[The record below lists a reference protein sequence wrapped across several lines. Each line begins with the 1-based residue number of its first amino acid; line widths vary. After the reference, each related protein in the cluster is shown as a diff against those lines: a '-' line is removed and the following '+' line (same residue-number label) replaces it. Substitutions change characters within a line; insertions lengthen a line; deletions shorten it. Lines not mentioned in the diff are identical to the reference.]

1 MGDRLSRSVRGTR
14 VRVQALAWLPFSR
27 CAFLFFWV
35 LLSPLL
41 LPPQSASAGPEA
53 SPSSSDNAVI
63 YRPQASVEGRWSSK
77 RSIYELDLL
86 LPLHQ
91 SEDHLFFAD
100 LRGHLDK
107 YDQREGNIGLGLR
120 RIAKPGTGLFGEAYL
135 WGVYGF
141 YDQRRT
147 RAGNNF
153 SQTTLGV
160 EWLSPTYDIRINGY
174 FPEDKERRV
183 SDSLDFAPGGM
194 GIRSGYEKPMQGFDA
209 EVGARIPQRFLP
221 MKKGELRLFVGG
233 YHFAES
239 GYRDVEGPRARLAYS
254 RMLNRPWIPE
264 GTSMTL
270 AAEVQDDDPRG
281 TQSFARFKI
290 TIPFGP
296 VTTHAPLSALQQRMT
311 TPIERD
317 VDVLSTGRDGFEL
330 ADVVSLGIPEVIEID
345 GRTGD
350 VNAALIEAGA
360 GALIVASGSA
370 GRIES
375 SESVMLLEGQ
385 SLVGAGALLDVVG
398 QESGR
403 ALTLAV
409 PGTRPLFQ
417 GLSSDTNVIELA
429 SNTTLQSIDVRGGLR
444 GVSGLS
450 ISNPTLIDVKIS
462 DAERTGVYLG
472 NVTGAT
478 LQNVRVTDAAAFGIY
493 VYESTG
499 TSMGDVTSTS
509 FDTGMFLFLSDIADH
524 GGIEV
529 HGDIQDLNAIGS
541 SFLAP

>member
-1 MGDRLSRSVRGTR
+1 
-14 VRVQALAWLPFSR
+14 
-27 CAFLFFWV
+27 
-35 LLSPLL
+35 
-41 LPPQSASAGPEA
+41 
-53 SPSSSDNAVI
+53 VI
-63 YRPQASVEGRWSSK
+63 YRPQASVEGRWSSE
-77 RSIYELDLL
+77 RNIYELDLL

-107 YDQREGNIGLGLR
+107 HDQREGNIGLGMR
-120 RIAKPGTGLFGEAYL
+120 RMAKPGTGLLGEAYL
-135 WGVYGF
+135 WGIYGF
-141 YDQRRT
+141 FDKRRT
-147 RAGNNF
+147 RAGNTF
-153 SQTTLGV
+153 SQTTLGI

-221 MKKGELRLFVGG
+221 TKEGALRLFVGG
-233 YHFAES
+233 YHFSES
-239 GYRDVEGPRARLAYS
+239 GYRDVEGPRARLAYN
-254 RMLNRPWIPE
+254 RGLNGPWVPE
-264 GTSMTL
+264 GASMTL
-270 AAEVQDDDPRG
+270 AAEVQDDSPRG

-296 VTTHAPLSALQQRMT
+296 VATHAPLSALQQRMT

-317 VDVLSTGRDGFEL
+317 VDVISTGRDEFEL
-330 ADVVSLGIPEVIEID
+330 ANVVSLGIPEVIKID
-345 GRTGD
+345 GRTED
-350 VNAALIEAGA
+350 VNAALAEAGE

-375 SESVMLLEGQ
+375 DEAVMLLEGQ
-385 SLVGAGALLDVVG
+385 TMVGAGALLDVVG
-398 QESGR
+398 QETGR

-409 PGTRPLFQ
+409 PGARPLFQ
-417 GLSSDTNVIELA
+417 GLSGDTNVIELA
-429 SNTTLQSIDVRGGLR
+429 SYTTLRSVDVQGGFR
-444 GVSGLS
+444 GVSGLA
-450 ISNPTLIDVKIS
+450 ISEPTLIDVKVS
-462 DAERTGVYLG
+462 QAERTGVYLG

-478 LQNVRVTDAAAFGIY
+478 LQNVRVTDAAAYGIY

-509 FDTGMFLFLSDIADH
+509 FDTGMFLYFSDVIDY
-524 GGIEV
+524 GNIEI
-529 HGDIQDLNAIGS
+529 HGDVQDLSAIGS
-541 SFLAP
+541 TFLEP